1 RDQPASAQRV
11 SSAPRRVPR
20 QAGIVVAELLHS
32 LRGRRA
38 DRSPEA
44 VCSSSGAPKV
54 VLAIALP
61 SPGGP
66 PPASRGGGLRTAV
79 KATQKPYR
87 YRRSDGRTSNS
98 YRFGLRRGR
107 GSHNRIDPKLVD
119 AIAFVALD
127 TRRVAYLW
135 VSDLIRPDGNV
146 SGIAEL
152 CDESDRR
159 RGGSRTV
166 QNRAHLS
173 PVTGQPSV
181 RACFRCGTERP
192 ATVEH
197 FPPNKSGSGVLG
209 VCRPCIRRSDL
220 ANRRARKGATA

>member
-1 RDQPASAQRV
+1 MHPDPFRVILADQESAVRTGSTWLSKELQVGKAAEHLVCCELILSGFNAFLADAGQPYDLLVDTGERV
-11 SSAPRRVPR
+11 VRL
-20 QAGIVVAELLHS
+20 Q
-32 LRGRRA
+32 
-38 DRSPEA
+38 
-44 VCSSSGAPKV
+44 
-54 VLAIALP
+54 
-61 SPGGP
+61 
-66 PPASRGGGLRTAV
+66 V

-135 VSDLIRPDGNV
+135 VSDLIRPDGKV
-146 SGIAEL
+146 SGIAEF

-159 RGGSRTV
+159 RWGSRTF
-166 QNRAHLS
+166 QKCAQF
-173 PVTGQPSV
+173 PPATGQPGV